1 MNRLDTTM
9 AALATMSSAQ
19 LRCLWTETF
28 DTPVPPVPDSLLH
41 RALAHAMQEATLGG
55 LSAVPRRSMEA
66 LARGGSAVQQDL
78 AIKFKPGTRLM
89 RQWNGSMH
97 SVLVTADGFE
107 FDGKTWKSLSAIA
120 QRITDSHW
128 SGPRFFGLRRPQLPP
143 TQVSR
148 DAAQ

>member
-1 MNRLDTTM
+1 MIELDTTL

-28 DTPVPPVPDSLLH
+28 DMPVPPVPDSLLR
-41 RALAHAMQEATLGG
+41 RALAQAMQETTHSGLG
-55 LSAVPRRSMEA
+55 AVARRSMGA
-66 LARGGSAVQQDL
+66 LAAGGSAIQQEL
-78 AIKFKPGTRLM
+78 GIKFKPGTRLM
-89 RQWNGSMH
+89 RQWNGRMH

-143 TQVSR
+143 TQVTRNGSR
-148 DAAQ
+148 

>member
-1 MNRLDTTM
+1 M

-19 LRCLWTETF
+19 LRLSWAETF
-28 DTPVPPVPDSLLH
+28 DTPVPPVSDSLLR
-41 RALAHAMQEATLGG
+41 RALAHAMQEAALGG
-55 LSAVPRRSMEA
+55 LGAVARRSMEA
-66 LARGGSAVQQDL
+66 LASGGSAVQQDL
-78 AIKFKPGTRLM
+78 CIKFKPGTRLM
-89 RQWNGSMH
+89 RQWNGRMH

-148 DAAQ
+148 DASQ